1 LEEST
6 PPSVKLA
13 YTSTNLPIHAYNE
26 ELSRLLVALDAVE
39 SYGGKKVR
47 RERRE
52 VVRTVEEEAGR
63 VERLIGIVWGASTVE
78 EVHMESG
85 EERMEVGDAIDAF
98 NEWTLVA
105 EGEVAKE
112 ISPEMPT
119 LESEHE
125 VDVQV
130 DTAREETRDGD
141 ETELVS
147 DETELVSD
155 EVSEPPSTD
164 NIRDYA
170 VVSHD
175 EVSADMDILV
185 SEQMPS
191 DSGAVEQTR
200 EDNADMEEVEV
211 ESVLVPT
218 DTDVEVDALRFI
230 E

>member
-6 PPSVKLA
+6 PSSVKLA

-85 EERMEVGDAIDAF
+85 EERMEVGEAIDAF
-98 NEWTLVA
+98 NEWTLAA

-147 DETELVSD
+147 DE
-155 EVSEPPSTD
+155 VSEPPSTD
-164 NIRDYA
+164 NIHDYA